1 MDSENFETFGQ
12 EERKPESRRITL
24 LSFLCILTFIGS
36 GFSFLSYISMGMSF
50 ETFRSLVF
58 ETDTYDAYFAM
69 APNVKSSVELMFSLP
84 RWYFLL
90 NGLLY
95 AASFAGALLMW
106 RLRRV
111 GFHTYTIAQCL
122 LILVSMLAVPGTG
135 IPYGAILWTGLF
147 VAGYASNLKHMNN

>member
-1 MDSENFETFGQ
+1 MKPSD
-12 EERKPESRRITL
+12 RKNGSPNPESRRTTL
-24 LSFLCILTFIGS
+24 LSFLCILSFIGS
-36 GFSFLSYISMGMSF
+36 GFSFLSYFSMGMSF
-50 ETFRSLVF
+50 ETLRSLVF
-58 ETDTYDAYFAM
+58 ETDTYEAYFAM
-69 APNVKSSVELMFSLP
+69 APNVKSSMELMFSLP

-90 NGLLY
+90 SGLLY

-122 LILVSMLAVPGTG
+122 LILLGMLVVPGAG
-135 IPYGAILWTGLF
+135 VPYAGILWTGLF